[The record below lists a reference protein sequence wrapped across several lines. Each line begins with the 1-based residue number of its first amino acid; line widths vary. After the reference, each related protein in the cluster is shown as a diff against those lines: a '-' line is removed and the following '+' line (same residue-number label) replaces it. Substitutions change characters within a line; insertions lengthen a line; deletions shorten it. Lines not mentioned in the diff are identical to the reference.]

1 MILYESIEKER
12 ESKATIQALI
22 YAKEKD
28 NGKVPVRVD
37 ARTIIMVNKDADKK
51 KAVEEFLKRTNK

>member
-1 MILYESIEKER
+1 MGLCEIIEKEK
-12 ESKATIQALI
+12 ESKAIYQALI
-22 YAKEKD
+22 RAKEKD

-37 ARTIIMVNKDADKK
+37 ARTVIMVNKDADKK

>member
-12 ESKATIQALI
+12 ESKAIYQALI
-22 YAKEKD
+22 RAKEKD
-28 NGKVPVRVD
+28 NGKVSVRVD

-51 KAVEEFLKRTNK
+51 KAVEEFFKRTNK